1 MKRMLR
7 ALLLAAVVTLPAVGW
22 TQTYPNKPIR
32 LVVPY
37 PPGGGADLLAR
48 AIGKKLGEDLKQSV
62 VVENRPGAGGSIG
75 TAAVA
80 IAPADG
86 YTLLMASPSHS
97 INGALYK
104 NLSFDAE
111 KDFTGVIL
119 CASGPLVLVVNT
131 AFPANTMEE
140 FIAIAKAKPGQINY
154 ASAGI
159 GSSPHLAGELFKN
172 KAKLDLSHVAYKGTS
187 PALTDLLGG
196 QVQAFFAPVPT
207 VLEFVKSGRLKA
219 LGVTTRVPFAAM
231 PGVPPIVRTVPGFDM
246 IQWWGIV
253 APSATPKAI
262 VTMLNAEIARIFA
275 SAEMKEKLAAMGA
288 DPGGNSPQDF
298 DRLIHEE
305 ILKWAEVIN
314 TAKVKA
320 E

>member
-1 MKRMLR
+1 MKRMLQ
-7 ALLLAAVVTLPAVGW
+7 ALVLATLVLLPSIGW
-22 TQTYPNKPIR
+22 TQTYPSKPIR

-75 TAAVA
+75 SAAVA

-97 INGALYK
+97 INGPLYK

-119 CASGPLVLVVNT
+119 GASGPLVLVVNT
-131 AFPANTMEE
+131 SFPANTMEE
-140 FIAIAKAKPGQINY
+140 FVALAKAKPGQINY

-172 KAKLDLSHVAYKGTS
+172 KANLDLSHVAYKGTS

-219 LGVTTRVPFAAM
+219 LGVTTLTPFAAM
-231 PGVPPIVRTVPGFDM
+231 PGVPPIARTVPGFDM

-253 APSATPKAI
+253 APAATPKPI
-262 VTMLNAEIARIFA
+262 VTTLNAEIARILA
-275 SAEMKEKLAAMGA
+275 SADMKDKLAAMGA

-305 ILKWAEVIN
+305 IVKWTEVIK

>member
-1 MKRMLR
+1 VKRLLQ
-7 ALLLAAVVTLPAVGW
+7 ALLLAALVALPSVGW
-22 TQTYPNKPIR
+22 TQTYPNKSIR

-80 IAPADG
+80 MAPADG

-131 AFPANTMEE
+131 SFPANTMEE
-140 FIAIAKAKPGQINY
+140 FIAMAKAKPGQINY

-207 VLEFVKSGRLKA
+207 VLEFVKGGRLKA
-219 LGVTTRVPFAAM
+219 LGVTTRLPFAAL
-231 PGVPPIVRTVPGFDM
+231 PGVPAIARTVPGFDM

-253 APSATPKAI
+253 APAATPKSI
-262 VTMLNAEIARIFA
+262 VTMLNAEIARILA
-275 SAEMKEKLAAMGA
+275 SADMKEKLVAMGA
-288 DPGGNSPQDF
+288 DPGGNSPQNF

-305 ILKWAEVIN
+305 VLKWTEVIN

>member
-1 MKRMLR
+1 MRRLLQ
-7 ALLLAAVVTLPAVGW
+7 ALLLALLALLPALAW
-22 TQTYPNKPIR
+22 AQAYPNKPIR
-32 LVVPY
+32 IVVPY

-75 TAAVA
+75 SAAVA

-97 INGALYK
+97 INGPLYK

-131 AFPANTMEE
+131 SFPANSMEE
-140 FIAIAKAKPGQINY
+140 FIAIAKSKPGQINY

-159 GSSPHLAGELFKN
+159 GSSPHLAGELFKS
-172 KAKLDLSHVAYKGTS
+172 KARVDLSHIAYKGTS

-207 VLEFVKSGRLKA
+207 VLEFVKAGRLKA
-219 LGVTTRVPFAAM
+219 LGVTTATPFAAL
-231 PGVPPIVRTVPGFDM
+231 PGVPAIARTVPGFDM

-253 APSATPKAI
+253 APAATPKSI
-262 VTMLNAEIARIFA
+262 VTLLNTEIARIFA
-275 SAEMKEKLAAMGA
+275 TADMKEKLAAMGA

-305 ILKWAEVIN
+305 IVKWTEVIN